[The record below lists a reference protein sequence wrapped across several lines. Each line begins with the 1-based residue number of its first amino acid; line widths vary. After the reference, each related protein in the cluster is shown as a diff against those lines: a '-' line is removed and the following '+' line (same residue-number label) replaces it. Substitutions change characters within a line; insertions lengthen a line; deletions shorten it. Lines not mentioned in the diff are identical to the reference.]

1 MILRALNRITHPQQR
16 ISTPTD
22 TKGLLMNITE
32 FELTA
37 EEQAIMDG
45 EQGEILQKVMNT
57 VVTYGKLMGATRL
70 VDLQAAPHLA
80 LSWSTDG
87 FYPFIKI
94 SSCLTGHGV
103 KTCSNNEDDI
113 GS

>member
-1 MILRALNRITHPQQR
+1 
-16 ISTPTD
+16 
-22 TKGLLMNITE
+22 MNITE

-70 VDLQAAPHLA
+70 VDL
-80 LSWSTDG
+80 
-87 FYPFIKI
+87 
-94 SSCLTGHGV
+94 
-103 KTCSNNEDDI
+103 
-113 GS
+113 

>member
-1 MILRALNRITHPQQR
+1 MKA
-16 ISTPTD
+16 
-22 TKGLLMNITE
+22 TE
-32 FELTA
+32 FRLTP

-80 LSWSTDG
+80 LSWRLTA
-87 FYPFIKI
+87 FIRLSRY
-94 SSCLTGHGV
+94 SS
-103 KTCSNNEDDI
+103 S
-113 GS
+113 